1 MKFQVFPVISVFF
14 AIGLFGCGSDS
25 GSSASESS
33 SSSLSS
39 AAESSSSLSNRLDVS
54 YADTLSSDTLLA
66 SGKASSDAYKL
77 FLGEYPRG
85 TLIEI
90 FARKL
95 SGGHPDSFFVREEQG
110 ASLIPETFAI
120 DAGDTIYNT
129 QDAFARFG
137 DTSFAVAHFITTQSS
152 GFYYVDIPQVSGGK
166 DSSFEF
172 QMAANIQS
180 GYYAYAG
187 KEDSVS
193 IEPGDTLRGFFLLES
208 APGKAIVKFSASV
221 GKSINVNASGK
232 SLSRIDL
239 QKNGEEISSGNSI
252 DEQLLPEKKAE
263 YSLVISPKGAP
274 DYTTGPYAYFEVQTS
289 SRDLGKGEY
298 LANPDSIETVGDTL
312 VVVREK
318 NDAAKYY
325 LRQEQYVWLAD
336 LGKGDS
342 IQVSHEIEGYYSG
355 ASYPATYAILD
366 SAGDSVASVSETRRL
381 FVAPQKG
388 PYYLHYVR
396 LNSPPNSQSQ
406 ILTLKTTIERFG
418 YVSKFFFYDEER
430 EEPLETKSV
439 LTGDTLRFSTLSLRT
454 EPSDASSNAVW
465 YIPCED
471 LGLIRS
477 AYTESSCSNY
487 GTEQLIGAT
496 NIAITTDPNSAG
508 EIIHLI
514 AQSLADP
521 HARDTLNVF
530 ISDSDTP

>member
-1 MKFQVFPVISVFF
+1 MKFQVFSVISVFF

-25 GSSASESS
+25 GSSASETS

-39 AAESSSSLSNRLDVS
+39 AAESSSSLSNRLDVT

-152 GFYYVDIPQVSGGK
+152 GFYYVDISQVSGGK

-239 QKNGEEISSGNSI
+239 QKNGEEISSGNAI

-381 FVAPQKG
+381 FVAHKKG

-396 LNSPPNSQSQ
+396 LNSPPNSPSQ

-430 EEPLETKSV
+430 EEPLETKNVS
-439 LTGDTLRFSTLSLRT
+439 TGDTLRFSTLALRT

-487 GTEQLIGAT
+487 GPEQLIGAT

-530 ISDSDTP
+530 ISDSEIP

>member
-1 MKFQVFPVISVFF
+1 MKIQIFSVISAFF
-14 AIGLFGCGSDS
+14 AIALSGCGSDS

-33 SSSLSS
+33 SSMSS
-39 AAESSSSLSNRLDVS
+39 SSESSSSLSNRLDVT
-54 YADTLSSDTLLA
+54 YADTLSSDTIQV
-66 SGKASSDAYKL
+66 SGKASSDAYRL

-95 SGGHPDSFFVREEQG
+95 SGGHLDSFFVREEQG
-110 ASLIPETFAI
+110 ASLMPETFAI

-129 QDAFARFG
+129 RDAFARFG
-137 DTSFAVAHFITTQSS
+137 DTSFAAARFITTQGS
-152 GFYYVDIPQVSGGK
+152 GFYYVDIPQISGEK
-166 DSSFEF
+166 DSTFEF
-172 QMAANIQS
+172 QITANVLS

-187 KEDSVS
+187 DGDSVS

-208 APGKAIVKFSASV
+208 APRKAVFKFSASV

-232 SLSRIDL
+232 SISKIDL
-239 QKNGEEISSGNSI
+239 QKNGEVMSSGNSI

-263 YSLVISPKGAP
+263 YALVVSPKGTP
-274 DYTTGPYAYFEVQTS
+274 DYTTGPYAYFKIQTS

-312 VVVREK
+312 IVVREK

-325 LRQEQYVWLAD
+325 LRQEQYVWLAN
-336 LGKGDS
+336 LEKGDS

-381 FVAPQKG
+381 FVAPKKG
-388 PYYLHYVR
+388 AYYLHYVR

-406 ILTLKTTIERFG
+406 ILTLKTTVERFG
-418 YVSKFFFYDEER
+418 YVTKFFFYDEER

-439 LTGDTLRFSTLSLRT
+439 LTGDTLRFSTLALRT
-454 EPSDASSNAVW
+454 EPSDASNNAVW

-471 LGLIRS
+471 LYLIRS

-508 EIIHLI
+508 EIIRLI

-530 ISDSDTP
+530 ISDSGTP

>member
-1 MKFQVFPVISVFF
+1 MKLQIFSVISVFF
-14 AIGLFGCGSDS
+14 AIALFGCGSDS
-25 GSSASESS
+25 GSSASEPSS
-33 SSSLSS
+33 SSMSS
-39 AAESSSSLSNRLDVS
+39 SSESSSSLSNRLDVT
-54 YADTLSSDTLLA
+54 YADTLSSDTLLVA
-66 SGKASSDAYKL
+66 GKATSEAYRL

-90 FARKL
+90 FAKKL
-95 SGGHPDSFFVREEQG
+95 SGGHSDSFFVREEQG
-110 ASLIPETFAI
+110 ANLIPETFAI
-120 DAGDTIYNT
+120 EAGDTVYNT

-137 DTSFAVAHFITTQSS
+137 DTSFTSARFITTQSS
-152 GFYYVDIPQVSGGK
+152 GFYYIDIPKVSGEK

-172 QMAANIQS
+172 QMAANLLS
-180 GYYAYAG
+180 GYYGYAG
-187 KEDSVS
+187 DKDSVS

-208 APGKAIVKFSASV
+208 APKEAVVKFSASV

-232 SLSRIDL
+232 ALSKIKL
-239 QKNGEEISSGNSI
+239 QKNGEEISSGDPI
-252 DEQLLPEKKAE
+252 DEQLLPEKKADF
-263 YSLVISPKGAP
+263 SLVISPKGAP
-274 DYTTGPYAYFEVQTS
+274 DYTTGPYAYFEIRTS
-289 SRDLGKGEY
+289 SRDLVKGEY
-298 LANPDSIETVGDTL
+298 LANPDSIKVVGDTL

-325 LRQEQYVWLAD
+325 LRQEQYVWLANLD
-336 LGKGDS
+336 KGDS

-381 FVAPQKG
+381 FVAEKKG
-388 PYYLHYVR
+388 PFYLHYVR
-396 LNSPPNSQSQ
+396 LNSPPNSPSQ
-406 ILTLKTTIERFG
+406 ILTLKTSIERFG
-418 YVSKFFFYDEER
+418 YVTKFFFYDEER
-430 EEPLETKSV
+430 EESLETKSV
-439 LTGDTLRFSTLSLRT
+439 LTGDTLHFSTLSLRA
-454 EPSDASSNAVW
+454 EPKDASSNAIW

-496 NIAITTDPNSAG
+496 NIAITTGPNSAG

-530 ISDSDTP
+530 ISDSGTP